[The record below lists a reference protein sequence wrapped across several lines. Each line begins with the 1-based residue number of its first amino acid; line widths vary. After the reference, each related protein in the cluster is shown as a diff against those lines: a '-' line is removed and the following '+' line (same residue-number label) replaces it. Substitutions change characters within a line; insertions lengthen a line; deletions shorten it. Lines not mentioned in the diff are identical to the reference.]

1 MSRLAQRLIAE
12 EQMDDPSLDP
22 AVYAAVIGD
31 LARLNRLLMT
41 YRPTIAFIRRTLGER
56 RRFRLLDVGYG
67 QGDMLRAIARWAAK
81 MRVEAELV
89 GVDLNS
95 RSLAAASA
103 ATPAGLP
110 IEYRTGDYAD
120 TAGEGWD
127 YVISASVTHHMS
139 DAELHAF
146 LRFMEAEARIG
157 WYVNDIHRHPLA
169 YWSFP
174 ALARLMRWH
183 RMVREDGCLSIQ
195 RGFRR
200 ADWRRLIAESGIDP
214 AGPRIVRRL
223 PLRLC
228 VERAR

>member
-1 MSRLAQRLIAE
+1 MNRLSKRLVAD

-31 LARLNRLLMT
+31 LARLNTLLMT
-41 YRPTIAFIRRTLGER
+41 YRPTIGFIRRTLGGR
-56 RRFRLLDVGYG
+56 KRFRLLDVGYG
-67 QGDMLRAIARWAAK
+67 HGDMLRAIARWA
-81 MRVEAELV
+81 RRRGVEADLV
-89 GVDLNS
+89 GIDLNP
-95 RSLAAASA
+95 RSLPAAAA
-103 ATPAGLP
+103 ATPADMP

-127 YVISASVTHHMS
+127 YVVSASVTHHMS

-157 WYVNDIHRHPLA
+157 WYVNDIHRHWLAYLGFPPLA
-169 YWSFP
+169 W
-174 ALARLMRWH
+174 AMRWH
-183 RMVREDGCLSIQ
+183 RMVREDGCVSIR

-200 ADWRRLIAESGIDP
+200 ADWEQLIAGSGIDP
-214 AGPRIVRRL
+214 AAPRIVRRL
-223 PLRLC
+223 PFRLC

>member
-1 MSRLAQRLIAE
+1 MSRLARRLVAE

-31 LARLNRLLMT
+31 LAKVNALLMV
-41 YRPTIAFIRRTLGER
+41 YRPTTAFIRRTLSGR

-67 QGDMLRAIARWAAK
+67 QGDMLRAIARWAK
-81 MRVEAELV
+81 RKGVEAELV
-89 GVDLNS
+89 GVDLNP
-95 RSLAAASA
+95 RSLAAARA
-103 ATPAGLP
+103 ATPPGLP
-110 IEYRTGDYAD
+110 IDYRTGDYVD
-120 TAGEGWD
+120 TAGERWD
-127 YVISASVTHHMS
+127 YVISASTTHHMT

-157 WYVNDIHRHPLA
+157 WMVNDIHRHPLA

-174 ALARLMRWH
+174 TLARAMRWH

-200 ADWRRLIAESGIDP
+200 GDWQRLIAESGIDP
-214 AGPRIVRRL
+214 DAPRIVRRL

>member
-1 MSRLAQRLIAE
+1 MSRLSQRLIAE

-31 LARLNRLLMT
+31 LARVNRLLMT
-41 YRPTIAFIRRTLGER
+41 YRPTIAFIRRTLGKR

-67 QGDMLRAIARWAAK
+67 QGDMLRAIARWARRK
-81 MRVEAELV
+81 EIEADLV
-89 GVDLNS
+89 GIDLNP
-95 RSLAAASA
+95 RSLAAAA
-103 ATPAGLP
+103 GATPRELP

-127 YVISASVTHHMS
+127 YVVSSSVAHHMS

-146 LRFMEAEARIG
+146 LRFMEGEARIG

-183 RMVREDGCLSIQ
+183 KMVREDGCLSIQ
-195 RGFRR
+195 RGFRKQ
-200 ADWRRLIAESGIDP
+200 DWQRLIAGSGIEP
-214 AGPRIVRRL
+214 SGTRIVRRL

>member
-1 MSRLAQRLIAE
+1 MSSLAVRERRE

-31 LARLNRLLMT
+31 LARVNALLMT
-41 YRPTIAFIRRTLGER
+41 SRPTIAFIRRALNGR
-56 RRFRLLDVGYG
+56 RRFRLLDVGFG
-67 QGDMLRAIARWAAK
+67 QGDMLRAIARWARRK
-81 MRVEAELV
+81 RIEAELV
-89 GVDLNS
+89 GVDLNP
-95 RSLAAASA
+95 RSLPAAAA

-127 YVISASVTHHMS
+127 FVISSSVTHHMT
-139 DAELHAF
+139 DAQLHAF

-157 WYVNDIHRHPLA
+157 WYVNDIHRHWLA
-169 YWSFP
+169 YHSFP
-174 ALARLMRWH
+174 TLARIMGWH

-195 RGFRR
+195 RGFR
-200 ADWRRLIAESGIDP
+200 AGEWRRIIAESGIDP
-214 AGPRIVRRL
+214 SAPRVVRRF

>member
-1 MSRLAQRLIAE
+1 VSRLSQRLIAE

-31 LARLNRLLMT
+31 LANLNWWLMT
-41 YRPTIAFIRRTLGER
+41 PRPTIGFIRRTLRGR
-56 RRFRLLDVGYG
+56 RRFTLLDVGYG
-67 QGDMLRAIARWAAK
+67 QGDMLRAIARWA
-81 MRVEAELV
+81 RRRGVEAKLV
-89 GVDLNS
+89 GVDLNP
-95 RSLAAASA
+95 RSLPAAAA
-103 ATPAGLP
+103 ATPPGLP

-127 YVISASVTHHMS
+127 YIVSSSTTHHMS
-139 DAELHAF
+139 DIELRAF

-169 YWSFP
+169 YYGFP
-174 ALARLMRWH
+174 ILARLMRWH

-195 RGFRR
+195 RGFRA
-200 ADWRRLIAESGIDP
+200 ADWRRLIGESGIDP
-214 AGPRIVRRL
+214 AGPRIVRRF

>member
-1 MSRLAQRLIAE
+1 MSRLSHRLVAD
-12 EQMDDPSLDP
+12 EQMDDPALDP
-22 AVYAAVIGD
+22 KVYAAVIGD
-31 LARLNRLLMT
+31 LARVNSLLMV
-41 YRPTIAFIRRTLGER
+41 YRPTIAFIRRTLNGR
-56 RRFRLLDVGYG
+56 RSFRLLDVGYG
-67 QGDMLRAIARWAAK
+67 QGDMLRAIACWAG
-81 MRVEAELV
+81 RRGFEAELV
-89 GVDLNS
+89 GVDLNE
-95 RSLAAASA
+95 RSLAAAST
-103 ATPAGLP
+103 ATPPGLP

-120 TAGEGWD
+120 TAGAGWD
-127 YVISASVTHHMS
+127 YVISSSTTHHMT

-174 ALARLMRWH
+174 ILARTMRWH
-183 RMVREDGCLSIQ
+183 RMVREDGCTSIQ

-200 ADWRRLIAESGIDP
+200 GDWERLIAESGIDP
-214 AGPRIVRRL
+214 AGPKVVRRF